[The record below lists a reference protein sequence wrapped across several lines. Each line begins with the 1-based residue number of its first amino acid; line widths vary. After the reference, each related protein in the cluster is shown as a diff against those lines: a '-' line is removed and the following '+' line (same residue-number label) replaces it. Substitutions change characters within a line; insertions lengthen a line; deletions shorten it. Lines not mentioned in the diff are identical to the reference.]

1 MKVGIVSDTHDHLEN
16 LAEAIRLLNA
26 RGVELVLH
34 LGDWVAPFVPVFM
47 TKTAPEPLRCPVK
60 GIFGNNDGDHFLFLQ
75 VIAREQTGIEIR
87 KTLLP
92 LELDGRRIVCY
103 HGTEPEITEALVAS
117 KRWDVVFAGHTHEA
131 GTREVDGVLHVNPGS
146 LSGIRG
152 GKPGGPATF
161 ALYDTATGE
170 AEIITLGE

>member
-1 MKVGIVSDTHDHLEN
+1 MKIGIISDTHDHLEN

-60 GIFGNNDGDHFLFLQ
+60 GIFGNNDGDPFLFMQ
-75 VIAREQTGIEIR
+75 VIAQQQVPVEMR
-87 KTLLP
+87 KTLFP
-92 LELDGRRIVCY
+92 LELEGRKTLCY
-103 HGTEPEITEALVAS
+103 HGTEPEITEALVAC
-117 KRWDVVFAGHTHEA
+117 KKWDAVFAGHTHGA
-131 GTREVDGVLHVNPGS
+131 LAREVDGVLHVNPGS
-146 LSGIRG
+146 LSGIQG

-161 ALYDTATGE
+161 ALYDTLTGA
-170 AEIITLGE
+170 AEIITLA